1 MSEEAFKSG
10 IEGDG
15 FSKAFSEILSN
26 PEMMSAISSMAQK
39 FKSGSAQN
47 APQEAPPTDT
57 VSDASETKNT
67 AKEDTK
73 ESAKETSALVE
84 KFPEILGMLS
94 SKNSGPG
101 KNRRSDLLCALKP
114 YLSQSRTD
122 AIDQIIKLSEL
133 SSVFKNLS

>member
-1 MSEEAFKSG
+1 MNDESLSSITG
-10 IEGDG
+10 NDG
-15 FSKAFSEILSN
+15 FSKAFGEILSN

-39 FKSGSAQN
+39 LKEDKAKEEQKTQSDENKTSENIDADSVTKSG
-47 APQEAPPTDT
+47 EPT
-57 VSDASETKNT
+57 
-67 AKEDTK
+67 
-73 ESAKETSALVE
+73 ALAG
-84 KFPEILGMLS
+84 KFPELLGLLS
-94 SKNSGPG
+94 KQGAGIN